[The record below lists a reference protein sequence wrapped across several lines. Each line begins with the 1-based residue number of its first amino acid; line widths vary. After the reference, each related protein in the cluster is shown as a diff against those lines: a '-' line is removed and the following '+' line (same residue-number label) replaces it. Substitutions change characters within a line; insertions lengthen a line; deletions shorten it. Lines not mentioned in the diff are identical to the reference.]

1 MRSDKAGLAFLSWR
15 GNCKVFQ
22 MGRARWPGTGTTRE
36 STAQARP
43 GPAACVPVPSTAR
56 PRARAWAANSAHGPA
71 RARHGKVAWPANGP
85 LSRELSRP
93 IPPDG
98 LWPLDPGQL
107 CRRVYK
113 PAGLPRAPPTQ
124 TLNHFI
130 LSALAVSLP
139 NALPPLLSGS
149 RPLRRRWRRA
159 TAPPKGDGDSPS
171 SPRTLPP
178 LLVLWQPQLWS
189 SDDAG
194 NIPFCSS
201 SSFSHCH

>member
-1 MRSDKAGLAFLSWR
+1 MTRNEHGAGSGLTPGERPIWV
-15 GNCKVFQ
+15 KVFP
-22 MGRARWPGTGTTRE
+22 MGRP
-36 STAQARP
+36 RP
-43 GPAACVPVPSTAR
+43 GPR
-56 PRARAWAANSAHGPA
+56 KHGPA
-71 RARHGKVAWPANGP
+71 RQPACPCLARPAPVPVSGLPIRPMGQHGARHGKVAWPANGP
-85 LSRELSRP
+85 LSRDLSRP

-98 LWPLDPGQL
+98 LWPLDPGQ
-107 CRRVYK
+107 RRRHVYK
-113 PAGLPRAPPTQ
+113 PAGLHSQ

-130 LSALAVSLP
+130 ISLA

-171 SPRTLPP
+171 SPRTPPP
-178 LLVLWQPQLWS
+178 LLVLQQPQLWS

>member
-22 MGRARWPGTGTTRE
+22 MGRARWAGTGTARE
-36 STAQARP
+36 STARP
-43 GPAACVPVPSTAR
+43 APVPVPGLPIRPMGQHGHGTVKWPGPLTAR
-56 PRARAWAANSAHGPA
+56 YPGNSAV
-71 RARHGKVAWPANGP
+71 R
-85 LSRELSRP
+85 S
-93 IPPDG
+93 PPDG

-113 PAGLPRAPPTQ
+113 PAGLPRSPPTQ

-130 LSALAVSLP
+130 LSALAVSLA

-149 RPLRRRWRRA
+149 RPLRRRWQRA

-171 SPRTLPP
+171 SPRTPPP
-178 LLVLWQPQLWS
+178 LLVLRQPQLWS